1 MDIKKILIIEDDTN
15 LQSQLAGVFKD
26 DGFQVTLAGDGG
38 KGLMLALV
46 EHPDMILLD
55 IILPK
60 MDGITMLKKLRKD
73 EWGKNVPVII
83 LSNLD
88 TVEDLSKAMEGGA
101 FKYLVKTDWELK
113 DIVIKVKEALEQK

>member
-113 DIVIKVKEALEQK
+113 DIVIKVKEALK